1 MRGSRVFLCVCL
13 LVSFRHL
20 CLFSTYGIYITPQL
34 GFRVSQGT
42 WELGQRGLDTKL
54 AYSAFGLLS
63 FFRGYAVDEWD
74 GSPDTLWAATNC
86 REKRGEVTAHGHGL
100 LGYRQDSGLFGLI
113 TCQNTSDCIVNVM
126 CQVKVGGAVMFLC
139 CWSLGMRPGSC
150 L

>member
-1 MRGSRVFLCVCL
+1 MRGSRVFYVSAYLFLFVNCVFFQ
-13 LVSFRHL
+13 LVGFISPPAGVQDQFGNMGTWAKGVGYQTR
-20 CLFSTYGIYITPQL
+20 LF
-34 GFRVSQGT
+34 GFRVT
-42 WELGQRGLDTKL
+42 IV
-54 AYSAFGLLS
+54 
-63 FFRGYAVDEWD
+63 FRGYAVDEWD

-113 TCQNTSDCIVNVM
+113 TCQNTSDCVVNVM

-139 CWSLGMRPGSC
+139 CWSLGMRPDSC